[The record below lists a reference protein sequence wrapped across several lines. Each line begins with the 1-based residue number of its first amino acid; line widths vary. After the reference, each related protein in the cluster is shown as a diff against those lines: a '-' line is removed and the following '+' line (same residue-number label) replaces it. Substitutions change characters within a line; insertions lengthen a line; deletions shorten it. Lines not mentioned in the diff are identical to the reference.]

1 MSKRIFRFD
10 FNWIMSEAVENS
22 EVLTG
27 DISTAT
33 ERDSV
38 DRQET
43 TGTGSADGIRR
54 IVANKAGF
62 NQLSS
67 KITRFEAVAKDPQ
80 NVFELP
86 EELLNYAN
94 KYIGVFCLIKIW
106 RAVFWP
112 TTQYPQISI
121 NPQKLMIS
129 SKSYWEKKEKVSAKS
144 VWDNVKGPTESL

>member
-1 MSKRIFRFD
+1 
-10 FNWIMSEAVENS
+10 MSEAVENS

-38 DRQET
+38 DQQET

-94 KYIGVFCLIKIW
+94 KYIGVFCLISILTNNPVPSNIDKPPKIDDFFKELLGKK
-106 RAVFWP
+106 R
-112 TTQYPQISI
+112 
-121 NPQKLMIS
+121 
-129 SKSYWEKKEKVSAKS
+129 KS
-144 VWDNVKGPTESL
+144 